1 MKKIGVKYLK
11 NVEDELD
18 ENIGEKQWTA
28 DMYYDKY
35 IIWWCKKMGWD
46 DQLAHL

>member
-1 MKKIGVKYLK
+1 MHEYYWNCLPLIIMKKIGVKYLK

-35 IIWWCKKMGWD
+35 II
-46 DQLAHL
+46 